1 MRSRERPALLV
12 LVRER
17 PPDDEVP
24 MTMLARL
31 AERVQSEL
39 SISHDVGDS
48 LPDSDV
54 FEPEG

>member
-1 MRSRERPALLV
+1 ML

-17 PPDDEVP
+17 APDDEVP

-39 SISHDVGDS
+39 SVSGDVEDS

-54 FEPEG
+54 LEPEG